1 MPTRTT
7 LPIITRKDSSTVREK
22 AASQTTPIS
31 WLKES
36 KNPSDLIVLRM
47 CSGAALGGVS
57 CVLLRYRQQSRD
69 GYLRVSV
76 LRHEEIAVPLQ
87 LRSQTVNL
95 LHHHSKDPRT

>member
-7 LPIITRKDSSTVREK
+7 LPIMTRKDSSTVRKK

-76 LRHEEIAVPLQ
+76 LRV
-87 LRSQTVNL
+87 RTCTL
-95 LHHHSKDPRT
+95 LLLSTIIYQDNSTR